1 MTLRGEEPEDDASVA
16 EGGGTH
22 VPRDDASTDHDDQM
36 TSTLPHTDDLEPVAL
51 VRESG
56 IILRVGTMLL
66 GAGSG
71 SYRVKIAMKQVGR
84 ALGIDSVDAQ
94 VTVNEITAT
103 ARRGPI
109 FRTEVAQSRSIGV
122 NAHRIA
128 TLERLCGALEPG
140 TPQQEI
146 VDRLDE
152 IERRPLLYGTWANA
166 VFAAVACAAFAF
178 LNNGGPVEVLVVF
191 FGAGLGQATR
201 RVMLHRGFN
210 QLGVTMLAA
219 AVASVV
225 YLGIV
230 NLLFATG
237 VVDTIHES
245 GYISAV
251 LFLVPGFPLL
261 TAALDLSR
269 LDFSAGVSRLT
280 YALMIMT
287 SAAMSVWAVSAVMG
301 LTPDPAAPLALSPGL
316 TLTLRFVASAFGV
329 LGFALMFNSRWRVAL
344 AAAGIGMVANVIRLE
359 MIDAGV
365 VVQAAA
371 CAAGLIVGI
380 LANLVAPR
388 MKAPRITLSVP
399 AVVIM
404 VPGAAAYRAVYFL
417 NDGQTVD
424 ALAYGVQAAFV
435 VIALAIGMTI
445 ARTVTDGSWKPAS
458 H

>member
-1 MTLRGEEPEDDASVA
+1 MTRPL
-16 EGGGTH
+16 
-22 VPRDDASTDHDDQM
+22 PR
-36 TSTLPHTDDLEPVAL
+36 PDDLEPVTL

-56 IILRVGTMLL
+56 IILRVGILLL

-71 SYRVKIAMKQVGR
+71 SYRVKIAMEQVAH
-84 ALGIDSVDAQ
+84 ALGVDSVDAQ

-103 ARRGPI
+103 ARRGET

-128 TLERLCGALEPG
+128 VLEALCGSLAPG
-140 TPQQEI
+140 VSQRE
-146 VDRLDE
+146 VGDRLDA
-152 IERRPLLYGTWANA
+152 IERQPLLYRTWANA

-178 LNNGGPVEVLVVF
+178 LNNGGPIEVLVVF
-191 FGAGLGQATR
+191 FGAGLGQASR
-201 RVMLHRGFN
+201 RVMMHRGFN
-210 QLGVTMLAA
+210 QLGVTMVSA

-230 NLLFATG
+230 NLLFEVG
-237 VVDTIHES
+237 VVDSIHES

-301 LTPDPAAPLALSPGL
+301 LTPDPADPLALSPAL
-316 TLTLRFVASAFGV
+316 AFVLRLVASAFGV

-344 AAAGIGMVANVIRLE
+344 AAAGIGMIANVIRLE

-371 CAAGLIVGI
+371 CAAGLVVGI

-404 VPGAAAYRAVYFL
+404 VPGAAAYRAVYYL

-435 VIALAIGMTI
+435 VIALAIGLTI
-445 ARTVTDGSWKPAS
+445 ARTVTDGTWKAVGR
-458 H
+458 

>member
-1 MTLRGEEPEDDASVA
+1 
-16 EGGGTH
+16 
-22 VPRDDASTDHDDQM
+22 M
-36 TSTLPHTDDLEPVAL
+36 TSSLSRTDDLEPVAL

-56 IILRVGTMLL
+56 IILRVGTLLL

-71 SYRVKIAMKQVGR
+71 SYRVKIAMKQVAR
-84 ALGIDSVDAQ
+84 ALGIDSVEAQ

-103 ARRGPI
+103 ARRGQI

-128 TLERLCGALEPG
+128 ALERLCGSLRPG
-140 TPQQEI
+140 TSEQAI
-146 VDRLDE
+146 IDRLDE
-152 IERRPLLYGTWANA
+152 IEERPLLYSTWANA
-166 VFAAVACAAFAF
+166 LFAAVACAAFAF

-237 VVDTIHES
+237 AVDTIHES

-251 LFLVPGFPLL
+251 LFLVPGFPLI

-301 LTPDPAAPLALSPGL
+301 LTPDPADPLALSPGL
-316 TLTLRFVASAFGV
+316 TFGLRLVASAFGV

-344 AAAGIGMVANVIRLE
+344 AAAGIGMVANVVRLE
-359 MIDAGV
+359 LVDAGV

-388 MKAPRITLSVP
+388 MRVPRIILSVP

-404 VPGAAAYRAVYFL
+404 VPGAAAYRAVYYL
-417 NDGQTVD
+417 NDGQTVE

-435 VIALAIGMTI
+435 VIALAIGLTI

>member
-1 MTLRGEEPEDDASVA
+1 MRDATA
-16 EGGGTH
+16 PGGTH
-22 VPRDDASTDHDDQM
+22 VPRGLVVTDDDDGM
-36 TSTLPHTDDLEPVAL
+36 TSSLSHTDDLEPVAL

-56 IILRVGTMLL
+56 IILRVGTLLL

-103 ARRGPI
+103 ARRGSI

-128 TLERLCGALEPG
+128 LLEQLCGSLTPG

-146 VDRLDE
+146 SARLDE
-152 IERRPLLYGTWANA
+152 IEKRPLLYGTWSNA
-166 VFAAVACAAFAF
+166 LFAAVACAAFAF

-201 RVMLHRGFN
+201 RLMLHRGFN

-230 NLLFATG
+230 NLLFAVG
-237 VVDTIHES
+237 AVDTIHES

-251 LFLVPGFPLL
+251 LFLVPGFPLI

-301 LTPDPAAPLALSPGL
+301 LTPDPAAPLALAPGL
-316 TLTLRFVASAFGV
+316 TFALRLVASAFGV

-344 AAAGIGMVANVIRLE
+344 AAAGIGMVANVVRLE

-388 MKAPRITLSVP
+388 MNAPRLTLSVP

-435 VIALAIGMTI
+435 VIALAIGLTI
-445 ARTVTDGSWKPAS
+445 ARTVTDGSWRPGG

>member
-1 MTLRGEEPEDDASVA
+1 MRDATA
-16 EGGGTH
+16 PGGTH
-22 VPRDDASTDHDDQM
+22 VPRGPTVTDDDDGM
-36 TSTLPHTDDLEPVAL
+36 TSSLSHTDDLEPVAL

-56 IILRVGTMLL
+56 IILRVGTLLL

-103 ARRGPI
+103 ARRGSI

-128 TLERLCGALEPG
+128 LLEQLCGSLTPG

-146 VDRLDE
+146 SARLDE
-152 IERRPLLYGTWANA
+152 IEKRPLLYGTWSNA
-166 VFAAVACAAFAF
+166 LFAAVACAAFAF

-201 RVMLHRGFN
+201 RLMLHRGFN

-230 NLLFATG
+230 NLLFAVG
-237 VVDTIHES
+237 AVDTIHES

-251 LFLVPGFPLL
+251 LFLVPGFPLI

-301 LTPDPAAPLALSPGL
+301 LTPDPAAPLALAPGL
-316 TLTLRFVASAFGV
+316 TFALRLVASAFGV

-344 AAAGIGMVANVIRLE
+344 AAAGIGMVANVVRLE
-359 MIDAGV
+359 LIDAGV

-388 MKAPRITLSVP
+388 MQAPRLTLSVP

-435 VIALAIGMTI
+435 VIALAIGLTI
-445 ARTVTDGSWKPAS
+445 ARTVTDGSWRPGG

>member
-1 MTLRGEEPEDDASVA
+1 MT
-16 EGGGTH
+16 
-22 VPRDDASTDHDDQM
+22 PR
-36 TSTLPHTDDLEPVAL
+36 LPVEDDLEPVAL

-56 IILRVGTMLL
+56 IILRVGILLL

-71 SYRVKIAMKQVGR
+71 SYRVKIAMSQVGR

-103 ARRGPI
+103 ARRGSI

-128 TLERLCGALEPG
+128 ALERLCGSLAPG
-140 TPQQEI
+140 ARQQDIEAS
-146 VDRLDE
+146 LDE
-152 IERRPLLYGTWANA
+152 IEHQPLLYKTWANA
-166 VFAAVACAAFAF
+166 MFAAVACAAFAF

-191 FGAGLGQATR
+191 VGAGLGQATR

-210 QLGVTMLAA
+210 QLGVTMLSA

-230 NLLFATG
+230 NLLFELG

-251 LFLVPGFPLL
+251 LFLVPGFPLI

-301 LTPDPAAPLALSPGL
+301 LTPDPAAPLALSPGVAFV
-316 TLTLRFVASAFGV
+316 LRLVASAFGV

-371 CAAGLIVGI
+371 CAAGLVVGI

-435 VIALAIGMTI
+435 VIALAIGLTI
-445 ARTVTDGSWKPAS
+445 ARTVTDGSWKPVG

>member
-1 MTLRGEEPEDDASVA
+1 M
-16 EGGGTH
+16 
-22 VPRDDASTDHDDQM
+22 
-36 TSTLPHTDDLEPVAL
+36 
-51 VRESG
+51 
-56 IILRVGTMLL
+56 RVGTMLL

-71 SYRVKIAMKQVGR
+71 SYRVKIAMQQVAR
-84 ALGIDSVDAQ
+84 ALGMDSVDAQ

-103 ARRGPI
+103 ARRGSI

-128 TLERLCGALEPG
+128 SLERLCATLPSRV
-140 TPQQEI
+140 TQQEI
-146 VDRLDE
+146 TDRLDA
-152 IERRPLLYGTWANA
+152 IEARPLLYGTWANA

-201 RVMLHRGFN
+201 RVLLHRGFN

-245 GYISAV
+245 GYVSAV
-251 LFLVPGFPLL
+251 LFLVPGFPLI

-301 LTPDPAAPLALSPGL
+301 LTPDPAAPLALSAGL
-316 TLTLRFVASAFGV
+316 TFALRLVASAFGV

-344 AAAGIGMVANVIRLE
+344 AAAGIGMVANVVRLE
-359 MIDAGV
+359 MVDAGV

-371 CAAGLIVGI
+371 CVAGLIVGI

-388 MKAPRITLSVP
+388 MKIPRIILSVP

-404 VPGAAAYRAVYFL
+404 VPGAAAYRAVYYL
-417 NDGQTVD
+417 NDGQTVQ

-435 VIALAIGMTI
+435 VIALAIGLTI
-445 ARTVTDGSWKPAS
+445 ARTVTDGSWKPGA

>member
-1 MTLRGEEPEDDASVA
+1 MT
-16 EGGGTH
+16 
-22 VPRDDASTDHDDQM
+22 
-36 TSTLPHTDDLEPVAL
+36 TSLSHTDDLEPVAL

-56 IILRVGTMLL
+56 IILRVGTLLL

-103 ARRGPI
+103 ARRGSI

-128 TLERLCGALEPG
+128 SLERLCATLAPG
-140 TPQQEI
+140 TTQREI
-146 VDRLDE
+146 TDRLDE
-152 IERRPLLYGTWANA
+152 IEKRPLLYGTWANA

-201 RVMLHRGFN
+201 RLMLHRGFN

-301 LTPDPAAPLALSPGL
+301 LTPDPADPLALAPGL
-316 TLTLRFVASAFGV
+316 TFALRLVASAFGV

-344 AAAGIGMVANVIRLE
+344 AAAGIGMVANVIRIE
-359 MIDAGV
+359 MIDAGI

-388 MKAPRITLSVP
+388 MNIPRIILSVP

-404 VPGAAAYRAVYFL
+404 VPGAAAYRAVYYL
-417 NDGQTVD
+417 NDGKTVE
-424 ALAYGVQAAFV
+424 ALAYGVQAAFI
-435 VIALAIGMTI
+435 VIALAIGLTI
-445 ARTVTDGSWKPAS
+445 ARTVTDSAWRPS
-458 H
+458 TP

>member
-1 MTLRGEEPEDDASVA
+1 
-16 EGGGTH
+16 
-22 VPRDDASTDHDDQM
+22 M
-36 TSTLPHTDDLEPVAL
+36 TSSLSRTDDLEPVAL

-56 IILRVGTMLL
+56 IILRVGTLLL

-71 SYRVKIAMKQVGR
+71 SYRVKIAMKQVAR
-84 ALGIDSVDAQ
+84 ALGIDSVEAQ

-103 ARRGPI
+103 ARRGQI

-128 TLERLCGALEPG
+128 ALERLCGSLHPG
-140 TPQQEI
+140 TTEQAIIE
-146 VDRLDE
+146 RLDE
-152 IERRPLLYGTWANA
+152 IEKRPLLYSTWANA
-166 VFAAVACAAFAF
+166 LFAAVACAAFAF

-237 VVDTIHES
+237 AVDTIHES

-251 LFLVPGFPLL
+251 LFLVPGFPLI

-301 LTPDPAAPLALSPGL
+301 LTPDPADPLALSPGL
-316 TLTLRFVASAFGV
+316 TFGLRLVASAFGV

-344 AAAGIGMVANVIRLE
+344 AAAGIGMVANVVRLE
-359 MIDAGV
+359 LVDAGV

-388 MKAPRITLSVP
+388 MRVPRIILSVP

-404 VPGAAAYRAVYFL
+404 VPGAAAYRAVYYL
-417 NDGQTVD
+417 NDGQTVE

-435 VIALAIGMTI
+435 VIALAIGLTI

>member
-1 MTLRGEEPEDDASVA
+1 
-16 EGGGTH
+16 
-22 VPRDDASTDHDDQM
+22 M
-36 TSTLPHTDDLEPVAL
+36 TSTLPHTDDLDPVAL

-103 ARRGPI
+103 ARRGSI

-128 TLERLCGALEPG
+128 TLERLCGSLEPG
-140 TPQQEI
+140 TPQEEI

-301 LTPDPAAPLALSPGL
+301 LTPDPAAPLALSPGV

-344 AAAGIGMVANVIRLE
+344 AAAGIGMIANVIRLE

-445 ARTVTDGSWKPAS
+445 ARSVTDGSWKPGG

>member
-1 MTLRGEEPEDDASVA
+1 
-16 EGGGTH
+16 
-22 VPRDDASTDHDDQM
+22 M
-36 TSTLPHTDDLEPVAL
+36 TSSLSHTDDLEPVAL

-56 IILRVGTMLL
+56 IILRVGTLLL

-103 ARRGPI
+103 ARRGSI

-128 TLERLCGALEPG
+128 LLEQLCGSLTPG

-146 VDRLDE
+146 SARLDE
-152 IERRPLLYGTWANA
+152 IEKRPLLYGTWSNA
-166 VFAAVACAAFAF
+166 LFAAVACAAFAF

-201 RVMLHRGFN
+201 RLMLHRGFN

-230 NLLFATG
+230 NLLFAVG
-237 VVDTIHES
+237 AVDTIHES

-251 LFLVPGFPLL
+251 LFLVPGFPLI

-301 LTPDPAAPLALSPGL
+301 LTPDPAAPLALAPGL
-316 TLTLRFVASAFGV
+316 TFALRLVASAFGV

-344 AAAGIGMVANVIRLE
+344 AAAGIGMVANVVRLE
-359 MIDAGV
+359 LIDAGV

-388 MKAPRITLSVP
+388 MQAPRLTLSVP

-435 VIALAIGMTI
+435 VIALAIGLTI
-445 ARTVTDGSWKPAS
+445 ARTVTDGSWRPGG

>member
-1 MTLRGEEPEDDASVA
+1 MRDATA
-16 EGGGTH
+16 PGGTH
-22 VPRDDASTDHDDQM
+22 VPRGPAVTDDDDGM
-36 TSTLPHTDDLEPVAL
+36 TSSLSHTDDLEPVAL

-56 IILRVGTMLL
+56 IILRVGTLLL

-103 ARRGPI
+103 ARRGSI

-128 TLERLCGALEPG
+128 LLEQLCGSLTPG

-146 VDRLDE
+146 SARLDE
-152 IERRPLLYGTWANA
+152 IEKRPLLYGTWSNA
-166 VFAAVACAAFAF
+166 LFAAVACAAFAF

-201 RVMLHRGFN
+201 RLMLHRGFN

-230 NLLFATG
+230 NLLFAVG
-237 VVDTIHES
+237 AVDTIHES

-251 LFLVPGFPLL
+251 LFLVPGFPLI

-301 LTPDPAAPLALSPGL
+301 LTPDPAAPLALAPGL
-316 TLTLRFVASAFGV
+316 TFALRLVASAFGV

-344 AAAGIGMVANVIRLE
+344 AAAGIGMVANVVRLE
-359 MIDAGV
+359 LIDAGV

-388 MKAPRITLSVP
+388 MKAPRLTLSVP

-435 VIALAIGMTI
+435 VIALAIGLTI
-445 ARTVTDGSWKPAS
+445 ARTVTDGSWRPGG